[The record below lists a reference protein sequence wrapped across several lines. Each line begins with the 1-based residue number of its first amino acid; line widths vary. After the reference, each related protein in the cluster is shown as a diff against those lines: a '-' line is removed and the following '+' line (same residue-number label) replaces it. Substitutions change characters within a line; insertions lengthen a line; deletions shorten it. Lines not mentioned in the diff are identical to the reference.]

1 MQLFQPD
8 YFEKFHCI
16 AAACPDSCCKEWD
29 VLVDEESAALYR
41 SLEGSLGDHL
51 RQVLQKDEVGNT
63 VMTIQDG
70 RCPMW
75 QQDGLCR
82 IQSQLGESALCQV
95 CRDFPRLTHDY
106 GSFIERG
113 LELSCPEAARLILT
127 AANHNFLCQ
136 EVPDGQ
142 APEYDTEVM
151 EILLRT
157 RKMALELLYDD
168 HFSPAQALTLLLY
181 YGYQA
186 QARVDGDEPPAFSA
200 EMVLDAAKNISAQ
213 PDTQA
218 FVHFFTTLE
227 VLTPQW
233 SARLSQPLSPA
244 CWTLAF
250 RNLAVY
256 FVQRYWLQA
265 VSDYDLVS
273 RVKLVVTSC
282 LLVRLMGGDLLQTAQ
297 LYSKEIENNID
308 NLDALLDAMY
318 TVRAFTDI
326 NLLSLLAIAE

>member
-1 MQLFQPD
+1 MKLFEPD

-16 AAACPDSCCKEWD
+16 AAACPESCCKEWD
-29 VLVDEESAALYR
+29 VLVDKDSAALYR
-41 SLEGSLGDHL
+41 CLEGPLGDQL
-51 RQVLQKDEVGNT
+51 RQVLQEDEDGNT

-82 IQSQLGESALCQV
+82 IQAQLGESALCQV

-106 GSFIERG
+106 GNFIERG

-127 AANHNFLCQ
+127 ATNHDFLCR
-136 EVPDGQ
+136 EVPGDQ
-142 APEYDTEVM
+142 TPEYDTEVM
-151 EILLRT
+151 EILLHT
-157 RKMALELLYDD
+157 RKEALEILYDD
-168 HFSPAQALTLLLY
+168 RFSPAQALTLLLY

-186 QARVDGDEPPAFSA
+186 QAMVDGEEPPEFHA
-200 EMVLDAAKNISAQ
+200 EAILNSTKSISVHPDA
-213 PDTQA
+213 QA
-218 FVHFFTTLE
+218 FADFFATLE
-227 VLTPQW
+227 ILTPQW
-233 SARLSQPLSPA
+233 SARLSESLSPA
-244 CWTLAF
+244 LWTWEF
-250 RNLAVY
+250 RNLAAY

-273 RVKLVVTSC
+273 RVKLTAVSC
-282 LLVRLMGGDLLQTAQ
+282 LLVHLLGGDLLQTAQ

-318 TVRAFTDI
+318 TNHAFTDK
-326 NLLSLLAIAE
+326 NLLSLLATAE

>member
-8 YFEKFHCI
+8 YFEQFHCI

-29 VLVDEESAALYR
+29 VLVDEDSAALYR
-41 SLEGSLGDHL
+41 SLGGSLGDRL
-51 RQVLQKDEVGNT
+51 RQVLQKDEDGNM

-82 IQSQLGESALCQV
+82 IQALLGEEALCQV

-106 GSFIERG
+106 GNFIERG
-113 LELSCPEAARLILT
+113 LELSCPEAARLIL
-127 AANHNFLCQ
+127 AAKHRDFLCR
-136 EVPDGQ
+136 ELPGCE

-157 RKMALELLYDD
+157 RKEALELLYDD
-168 HFSPAQALTLLLY
+168 RFSPAQTLTLLLY

-186 QARVDGDEPPAFSA
+186 QAMVDGEEPPAFSA
-200 EMVLDAAKNISAQ
+200 ETVLDAANNISAQ
-213 PDTQA
+213 PDTQT

-233 SARLSQPLSPA
+233 SARLSQSLSPIP
-244 CWTLAF
+244 WSWEF
-250 RNLAVY
+250 RNLAAY

-318 TVRAFTDI
+318 EVRAFTDE